1 MLRCRSAAPC
11 TTQRAYVEAMWTR
24 TDGSDIP
31 YRVFHNRIIT
41 IRRTIRFPCT
51 AYRRSTQDPSRQFY
65 DQKDYASTLGITAIQ
80 IQCEF
85 GLPRRGTILRRI
97 SKIQV
102 FKRVVYEVIQVE
114 LPLDTTQKGVPRQT
128 RGSRVQTQVSKRVVW
143 EAWGAIQAT
152 AQLDATQREVPRQTS
167 EEDVPG
173 LCHAVRSSGPL
184 GTARREVQAV

>member
-41 IRRTIRFPCT
+41 IGRTIWFPCT

-65 DQKDYASTLGITAIQ
+65 DQEDYASTLSITAIQ

-85 GLPRRGTILRRI
+85 GLSRRGTILRRI
-97 SKIQV
+97 SE
-102 FKRVVYEVIQVE
+102 KR
-114 LPLDTTQKGVPRQT
+114 DGVRWLQRRGARDEQNTGAGT
-128 RGSRVQTQVSKRVVW
+128 RVSKRVVS
-143 EAWGAIQAT
+143 EAWEVIHT
-152 AQLDATQREVPRQTS
+152 AVSLDATQKEVPRQTS

-173 LCHAVRSSGPL
+173 LCQAVRSSGPL